1 MENSRLNSQHY
12 SAVQIA
18 RLVREGRAAAD
29 PHLAECP
36 LCAEV
41 AGLLTSTAHRTG
53 PTVSEAPVCHLA
65 DEQLTALVL
74 DPNPSGAVDHLRHV
88 AWCGTCAARLE
99 ALSAIFSDEPIDPP
113 VMLRSSTSAWR
124 RDMVK
129 RIGEMTPRKPKTWP
143 KYAAIAASV
152 VVVTAI
158 GYRGT
163 LSQRGPEEL
172 LAEAYTQSRPFDYR
186 LPDKG
191 YAPVSQRMSGAG
203 TFDKPRA
210 LIQAQAQISSQ
221 LSDTLVARGRAEL
234 LNGDPEAAI
243 ATLERARSTV
253 PEVETVALDLACAY
267 AARGDSSRPDDYA
280 MALDL
285 LERLLRSRPDDRAT
299 LFNRAL
305 VLERMQR
312 FDDAEQAWDR
322 YLKADPSGAWADE
335 ARQRKESAGQKKSTV
350 KRP

>member
-1 MENSRLNSQHY
+1 MEHSSLNSQHHTT
-12 SAVQIA
+12 VQVV
-18 RLVREGRAAAD
+18 RLVREGRATAD

-36 LCAEV
+36 LCAEI
-41 AGLLTSTAHRTG
+41 AALLTVAPSQTG
-53 PTVSEAPVCHLA
+53 PAASEAPVCHLA
-65 DEQLTALVL
+65 DEQLSALIL
-74 DPNPSGAVDHLRHV
+74 DPNPAGAAEHLRHV

-99 ALSAIFSDEPIDPP
+99 SLAAIFSDDPIDPAP
-113 VMLRSSTSAWR
+113 MLRSSTSAWR

-129 RIGEMTPRKPKTWP
+129 RIGEMSPRKPKVWP
-143 KYAAIAASV
+143 KYAAMAASV
-152 VVVTAI
+152 AVVASI
-158 GYRGT
+158 GYRTIG
-163 LSQRGPEEL
+163 RNGPEEL

-191 YAPVSQRMSGAG
+191 YAPVSQKMSGSG

-210 LIQAQAQISSQ
+210 LIEAQAQISSK
-221 LSDTLVARGRAEL
+221 LSDTLVTRGRAEL

-243 ATLERARSTV
+243 ATLERVRSAG
-253 PEVETVALDLACAY
+253 PSIEAVALDLACAY
-267 AARGDSSRPDDYA
+267 AARGDASRPDDYA

-285 LERLLRSRPDDRAT
+285 LERLLRTRPDDKAA

-322 YLKADPSGAWADE
+322 YLKADSSGEWAGE
-335 ARQRKESAGQKKSTV
+335 ARQRKESASQKKSTV
-350 KRP
+350 KKP